1 MLCKCR
7 ICKKAFPSLTK
18 VFSCQECRD
27 ADEKLFALIEEYLK
41 VYPNSNAI
49 EISNALNIKTELI
62 ISYIDE
68 GRLTE
73 AYLFSMKVFMVTRP
87 AEVP

>member
-18 VFSCQECRD
+18 VFSCPECRD
-27 ADEKLFALIEEYLK
+27 ADEKLFSLIEEYLK

-62 ISYIDE
+62 ISFIDE
-68 GRLTE
+68 GRLTYSKGHFE
-73 AYLFSMKVFMVTRP
+73 QI
-87 AEVP
+87 E

>member
-1 MLCKCR
+1 MLCSCK

-18 VFSCQECRD
+18 VFSCPECRD
-27 ADEKLFALIEEYLK
+27 ADEKLFSLIEEYLK

-62 ISYIDE
+62 VSYIDE
-68 GRLTE
+68 GRLTYSRGHFE
-73 AYLFSMKVFMVTRP
+73 KL
-87 AEVP
+87 E

>member
-1 MLCKCR
+1 MLYKCR
-7 ICKKAFPSLTK
+7 ICKKAIPSLTK
-18 VFSCQECRD
+18 VYSCSECRD
-27 ADEKLFALIEEYLK
+27 ADEKLFTLIEEYLK

-68 GRLTE
+68 GRLTYSKGHFE
-73 AYLFSMKVFMVTRP
+73 KLD
-87 AEVP
+87 